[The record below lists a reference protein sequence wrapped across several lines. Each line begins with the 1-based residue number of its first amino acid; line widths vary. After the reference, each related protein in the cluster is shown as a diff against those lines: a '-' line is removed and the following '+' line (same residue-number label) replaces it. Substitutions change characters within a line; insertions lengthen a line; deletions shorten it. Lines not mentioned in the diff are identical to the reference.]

1 MWENVIFQQ
10 ENVLIKIYGGRMH
23 IHHVILKDSCRE
35 VSINLISEIKL
46 VLRATCRQPPDHMN
60 SSRELVIRP
69 HSSIHYHKGSVDKK
83 KKWTADIWQS
93 FHGQKQKGADNHIGW
108 AQSTPDSR
116 HQHLRVAPVCAP
128 GTECLRVS
136 VCGVQSDHTHPSQ
149 ALSALN
155 FSKKLLYYSIARWSR
170 SYFISCFVWENLTQ

>member
-116 HQHLRVAPVCAP
+116 PLASACCPRVCPWHRVPEGECVWSAVRPYPPLSGPV
-128 GTECLRVS
+128 S
-136 VCGVQSDHTHPSQ
+136 
-149 ALSALN
+149 
-155 FSKKLLYYSIARWSR
+155 FKL
-170 SYFISCFVWENLTQ
+170 Q